1 MNRFDWA
8 YLAACVPAAPVLGF
22 RFVVNPR
29 YRHRITERFGWFKA
43 EDGLRGPV
51 WFHAASV
58 GEVNAAQPLVEA
70 FHRAEPELP
79 LVMTTMTLTG
89 RERAARIGGVARFRY
104 APFDFEACVEEAFRR
119 WRPRMLVVVE
129 HELWP
134 NLYLGAARH
143 GVPLVVVNA
152 RMSARSLAR
161 YRHLGRSLE
170 PVVRAVTRVLAQD
183 EASARRWRELGAA
196 NVEVAGNL
204 KFDVQPPDVDAA
216 ALRRELRIGGTVV
229 VGGSTHAPEEE
240 WLLRATAGKTLVLA
254 PRYLERIEEVE
265 KLIEKSGRRDVVLIK
280 RMGMLRQ
287 LYAIADVAFVGGSVA
302 PKGGHNLLEPAA
314 CGKPVLAGPGLDNT
328 REIADALLEAGALRI
343 VRSPE
348 DLASAIEAATPEQ
361 GEAALRVAT
370 QGAGAVDRHV
380 RALRAAAYPS
390 SSAVARHQAQNPS

>member
-22 RFVVNPR
+22 RFVVDPR

-43 EDGLRGPV
+43 EDGLRSPA

-58 GEVNAAQPLVEA
+58 GEVNAAQPLIEA
-70 FHRAEPELP
+70 FHRAEPDVP

-89 RERAARIGGVARFRY
+89 RERAGRIRGVARFRY
-104 APFDFEACVEEAFRR
+104 APFDFEVCVEEAFRR

-134 NLYLGAARH
+134 NLFLGAARH
-143 GVPLVVVNA
+143 GVPVVVVNA
-152 RMSARSLAR
+152 RLSERSLTR
-161 YRHLGRSLE
+161 YRHLGRSLD

-183 EASARRWRELGAA
+183 DGSARRWRALGAA
-196 NVEVAGNL
+196 SVETAGNL
-204 KFDVQPPDVDAA
+204 KFDAEAPAVDAA
-216 ALRRELRIGGTVV
+216 ALRRELRIPADATVV

-254 PRYLERIEEVE
+254 PRYLERVVEVE
-265 KLIEKSGRRDVVLIK
+265 KLIEKSGRRDVVLVK

-302 PKGGHNLLEPAA
+302 PKGGHNLLEPAI
-314 CGKPVLAGPGLDNT
+314 CGRPIVAGPGLDNT
-328 REIADALLEAGALRI
+328 REIADALIAAGALR
-343 VRSPE
+343 VVESPE
-348 DLASAIEAATPEQ
+348 ALAAAIDAADAAQ
-361 GEAALRVAT
+361 GEAARAVAT
-370 QGAGAVDRHV
+370 RGAGAVARHV
-380 RALRAAAYPS
+380 EGLRALL
-390 SSAVARHQAQNPS
+390 AQKSERN